1 MKVLVT
7 GANGH
12 LGFNLVAALAA
23 RNAFEV
29 RASVR
34 DRNDDA
40 KIRSLRSL
48 QGVEL
53 VELDIR
59 NAAQFE
65 AALTGIDTLFHVAA
79 NYTIFTKSAEQDGEI
94 VRDSVEGVEV
104 ALRSAVKAGVRKV
117 VLTSSVVTLPLSE
130 PGGPLVT
137 EADWLDDSAVPYLR
151 AKTQA
156 ERRAWQL
163 SEELGVRL
171 VTLLPG
177 GIGGPGF
184 ARRTPTIDLL
194 EGMMLGTLRFGAP
207 RGNFTYVDARD
218 VARGHIL
225 AAERDVTGRFIL
237 CDQQPSF
244 VEYTQV
250 MHDIDPKVPVA
261 PWVLPDFMLRSLP
274 WFDAINA
281 KLLGS
286 QRFITP
292 DTVAAVKGRVCN
304 VSNARAKAELG
315 WEPEF
320 PFRESLKDTML
331 AIRALR
337 RSEGNR
343 RMT

>member
-12 LGFNLVAALAA
+12 LGFNLVAALVA
-23 RNAFEV
+23 RDDFEV

-40 KIRSLRSL
+40 KTRSLRAL
-48 QGVEL
+48 QGVDV

-59 NAAQFE
+59 SAEQFD
-65 AALTGIDTLFHVAA
+65 AALAGIDTLFHVAA
-79 NYTIFTKSAEQDGEI
+79 NYTVFTVSAEEEEEI

-104 ALRSAVKAGVRKV
+104 ALRSAAKAGVRKV

-130 PGGPLVT
+130 PGGPPMT
-137 EADWLDDSAVPYLR
+137 EADWLDDSAVPYFR
-151 AKTQA
+151 AKTEA

-163 SEELGVRL
+163 SEKLGVRL

-194 EGMMLGTLRFGAP
+194 EGVMLGALRFGAP

-218 VARGHIL
+218 VAWGHIL
-225 AAERDVTGRFIL
+225 AAKRDVEGRFIL

-244 VEYTQV
+244 VEFTRI
-250 MHDIDPKVPVA
+250 MHDIDRKVPVA
-261 PWVLPDFMLRSLP
+261 PWVLPDFVLRSLP
-274 WFDAINA
+274 WFDAMNA

-292 DTVAAVKGRVCN
+292 ETVAAIKGRVYN
-304 VSNARAKAELG
+304 VSSARARAELG
-315 WEPEF
+315 WEPTF
-320 PFRESLKDTML
+320 PFRKSLEDTML

-337 RSEGNR
+337 RKEGKR
-343 RMT
+343 RMA